1 MNERQFF
8 LKGSSFL
15 RFFSGS
21 MPLMILFCIWL
32 FIQVVIYY
40 QYGIVT
46 DFEAKKYINEAG
58 NLLQNGTVS
67 TSNYW
72 LYSIQIFLIATAIK
86 LKTGFLSVVI
96 LQLIFNGWAAF
107 LFFKFISKSS
117 NRVTAFIIT
126 LFLICNYPF
135 QTFNTSLQTESLFYS
150 FTIMF
155 SCYLLQLEKLTFK
168 NFVLIFFFVMLIV
181 FTRPT
186 GLYFIPA
193 TTVYLFFRFFRSP
206 SIVLKLISALLVTV
220 GFLFLLNTAM
230 GSGGELDFMLPFRD
244 ESIICGVP
252 TLPHLQNIKT
262 SENPNSFLGLV
273 YYITHNF
280 SQFIRL
286 AWFRS
291 LAFWGLFRTYYSFGH
306 NLYLGLYFLP
316 FYILVAISIRK
327 WFRKNRSIFLY
338 CSLIIIITWGS
349 VIMTCDDWHNR
360 FYLSIVPYIYVLS
373 IPAIEKVTNKLSG
386 KT

>member
-32 FIQVVIYY
+32 IIQVVIYY

-86 LKTGFLSVVI
+86 LKTGFLFVVI

-168 NFVLIFFFVMLIV
+168 NFVLIFFFVILIV

-252 TLPHLQNIKT
+252 TLPHLHSIKT

-306 NLYLGLYFLP
+306 KLYLGLYFLP